1 MNKKTIIIFH
11 ISIALTVGA
20 YCTSQ
25 AIGFSDDY
33 TVTDYLYLSKAF
45 ETSSPD
51 QAWAHAQQA
60 ILLARQLQ
68 SDSLLALSF
77 RQAGQALAQYP
88 LTDSA
93 LRMYDSALYYFTK
106 QHKLLETGKV
116 LNEKGILYAET
127 QNYFQAIKLF
137 QQTEKIWL
145 QANNI
150 SGLGMVYTQM
160 GTLFLYLKAYATA
173 LDYFN
178 QAVNCHKQ
186 TDDFAALGLLYNQ
199 IAQLLTESQQAD
211 SAFSYIRQAQKIAH
225 QTNDSILLQQ
235 NYLAFGNAFLSKK
248 QLDSAFYY
256 YSGLETSTTVSDHYK
271 NAALIG
277 TGRAHMLAGNQIQ
290 AIKAWQQAWE
300 QAVRNNNFAQQHEI
314 SHEMYSYYKAINDP
328 YNLYKWGQEYLRLD
342 ELKDNQTSLMLS
354 SFLHTYFKPITG
366 HSTAFDSKDAS
377 QAAQLFDRSHSV
389 RKNTLIGLIVV
400 SILLILL
407 TVAIAFRILFL
418 NYRSRLMKIQ
428 PLEDQARYHKQTIQK
443 LQAINTDLIEKDKSA
458 HLIFNALPAFVCL
471 KDEFGRWQEAN
482 DAILQFLNLKD
493 KDYLNKTDSE
503 LIELVPEAKTTLEL
517 NMLSEE
523 LCWQRGK
530 ISRSEDLLTNA
541 QGQSFY
547 FDTIRIPL
555 FKADGSRK
563 GIIFLGRDISHSKAD
578 EQSLQ
583 DIITK
588 MDEANAMKTA
598 FLTYISDEISLTIQM
613 LQEAGKLSKQKAGQL
628 SDIKKQIPDVLTKA
642 QHNLTLIRQILDLG
656 SLEAK
661 KTYSNRSLIKLNLL
675 FEEIHQEA
683 EKQAQ
688 INQKTNVKLI
698 SVWPQNELILPIDGP
713 RIRQLMLD
721 MLEIAFAKTDSRS
734 ATVEFGFEPNKE
746 EGSTRLKIFVHITF
760 QRPKTTGMPLTQSK
774 GKEDIHPSVS
784 YDPIIQI
791 KLKLVQRL
799 SKVLNGSF
807 ETHEAEDQFFNMEIV
822 FTHSHTEQSE
832 NNHDDKDQL
841 FSKKRFLVVEDNNV
855 SYELLKANLETQGA
869 RVERVTTGEEAIK
882 LCEANQHFDL
892 IIMDIQL
899 PGLNGIEVTRRIKKI
914 NPSINIIAHTAWAT
928 EEIRDECFAAGCIGF
943 LTKPIKG
950 DLLIP
955 VLKQILFDKTYGEH
969 MPNRLQG

>member
-77 RQAGQALAQYP
+77 RQAGQALTQYP

-225 QTNDSILLQQ
+225 QTNDTILLQQ

-277 TGRAHMLAGNQIQ
+277 TGGAHMLAGNQIQ

-354 SFLHTYFKPITG
+354 SFLHTYFKPIAG
-366 HSTAFDSKDAS
+366 HSTAFDLKGAS

-428 PLEDQARYHKQTIQK
+428 PLEDQTRYHKQTIQK

-530 ISRSEDLLTNA
+530 SHVAKTCSLMRKDSRFILTP
-541 QGQSFY
+541 FEY
-547 FDTIRIPL
+547 L
-555 FKADGSRK
+555 FLKLTVVEKGS
-563 GIIFLGRDISHSKAD
+563 S
-578 EQSLQ
+578 SL
-583 DIITK
+583 
-588 MDEANAMKTA
+588 A
-598 FLTYISDEISLTIQM
+598 EISATQ
-613 LQEAGKLSKQKAGQL
+613 KLMNKAYR
-628 SDIKKQIPDVLTKA
+628 T
-642 QHNLTLIRQILDLG
+642 
-656 SLEAK
+656 
-661 KTYSNRSLIKLNLL
+661 
-675 FEEIHQEA
+675 
-683 EKQAQ
+683 
-688 INQKTNVKLI
+688 
-698 SVWPQNELILPIDGP
+698 
-713 RIRQLMLD
+713 
-721 MLEIAFAKTDSRS
+721 
-734 ATVEFGFEPNKE
+734 
-746 EGSTRLKIFVHITF
+746 
-760 QRPKTTGMPLTQSK
+760 
-774 GKEDIHPSVS
+774 
-784 YDPIIQI
+784 
-791 KLKLVQRL
+791 
-799 SKVLNGSF
+799 
-807 ETHEAEDQFFNMEIV
+807 
-822 FTHSHTEQSE
+822 
-832 NNHDDKDQL
+832 
-841 FSKKRFLVVEDNNV
+841 
-855 SYELLKANLETQGA
+855 
-869 RVERVTTGEEAIK
+869 
-882 LCEANQHFDL
+882 
-892 IIMDIQL
+892 
-899 PGLNGIEVTRRIKKI
+899 
-914 NPSINIIAHTAWAT
+914 
-928 EEIRDECFAAGCIGF
+928 
-943 LTKPIKG
+943 
-950 DLLIP
+950 
-955 VLKQILFDKTYGEH
+955 
-969 MPNRLQG
+969 